1 MAHALKRAIHIASP
15 RLETKRAPLP
25 AAIGADGTFE
35 GYASLFGARD
45 TCGDIVERGAFAAS
59 LRRRGAAGV
68 KLLWQHRAEEPIGVW
83 TEIVEDARGLRVCG
97 RLDLSVARA
106 REALSLI
113 GAGALDGLSIG
124 FRTLRA
130 ASDPKSSAR
139 RLLEI
144 DLIEISIVTFPA
156 LPQARIGVAPLSSAS
171 PRHAAAEFGQKLA
184 RLRMQ
189 SAGQNFE
196 TKLRRAALTL
206 DRRYSP
212 EQPRAPVGSP
222 DGGQWTSEAG
232 SAGLAGILADVLAT
246 PGHYAT
252 HHCSAKS

>member
-1 MAHALKRAIHIASP
+1 MGRALKRDIHIARP

-25 AAIGADGTFE
+25 AAIRADGAFE
-35 GYASLFGARD
+35 GYASLFGLRD

-59 LRRRGAAGV
+59 LRRSGAAGV

-83 TEIVEDARGLRVCG
+83 TEIVEDARGLKVRG

-130 ASDPKSSAR
+130 ANDPKSGAR
-139 RLLEI
+139 RLLEL

-156 LPQARIGVAPLSSAS
+156 LPQARIG
-171 PRHAAAEFGQKLA
+171 AAAAPSAAEPRDAAAAFAQKLA
-184 RLRMQ
+184 RLRMSSATQ
-189 SAGQNFE
+189 SFE
-196 TKLRRAALTL
+196 AKLRRAALAL
-206 DRRYSP
+206 ERRSVGAGAH
-212 EQPRAPVGSP
+212 PRATADASSLPV
-222 DGGQWTSEAG
+222 
-232 SAGLAGILADVLAT
+232 
-246 PGHYAT
+246 
-252 HHCSAKS
+252 